1 MREQVP
7 KPVPLIEKLAKFIPG
22 YGGYLER
29 GTRRSADQA
38 LREAIAGQLIGL
50 KAAVEQLIRDRTK
63 AGALDALDPLDRTVR
78 RLEKLAQSLHAAGSG
93 IDAFYGAGRMD
104 DPKADTL
111 HHLDLALFERVDEL
125 KTMAGVPE
133 FDGQIEKYLGDI
145 EAKLAERGLLLQG
158 IR

>member
-7 KPVPLIEKLAKFIPG
+7 KPVPIIEKLAKSIPG

-38 LREAIAGQLIGL
+38 LREAIAGQLTGPR
-50 KAAVEQLIRDRTK
+50 AAVERLIRERTK
-63 AGALDALDPLDRTVR
+63 AGDLDAIDPLDRTAR
-78 RLEKLAQSLHAAGSG
+78 RLESLAQSLRAARSG
-93 IDAFYGAGRMD
+93 IDAFYGAGRLD

-111 HHLDLALFERVDEL
+111 HTLDLALFERVDEL
-125 KTMAGVPE
+125 KTMAGVAE
-133 FDGQIEKYLGDI
+133 FDGQIDKYLGDL

>member
-7 KPVPLIEKLAKFIPG
+7 RPIPIVEALAKYIPG

-38 LREAIAGQLIGL
+38 LRDAIAGRLAGP
-50 KAAVEQLIRDRTK
+50 KAGVERLIRERTT
-63 AGALDALDPLDRTVR
+63 AGDLDAIDPLDRTVR
-78 RLEKLAQSLHAAGSG
+78 RLERLAQSLKAAGSG
-93 IDAFYGAGRMD
+93 FDAFYGAGRLD

-111 HHLDLALFERVDEL
+111 HTLDLALFTRVDEL
-125 KTMAGVPE
+125 ELMAGVPE
-133 FDGQIEKYLGDI
+133 FDGKIDTYLGDI

>member
-1 MREQVP
+1 MREQTP
-7 KPVPLIEKLAKFIPG
+7 RPVSIIEKLAKYVPG

-38 LREAIAGQLIGL
+38 LREAIAGRLIGP
-50 KAAVEQLIRDRTK
+50 KIVVERLIRDRTR
-63 AGALDALDPLDRTVR
+63 AGDLDAIDPFDRTVR
-78 RLEKLAQSLHAAGSG
+78 RIEKLSQSLRAAGSG
-93 IDAFYGAGRMD
+93 IDAFYGAGRLD

-111 HHLDLALFERVDEL
+111 HTVDLALFERVDEL
-125 KTMAGVPE
+125 TSMSAVPE
-133 FDGQIEKYLGDI
+133 FDGQIDKYLGDI